1 MNRKLHLNRDTA
13 ESSPNVDEVF
23 VSIGMRSCLF
33 YVYIFSKIYFCV
45 IILYS
50 PQVQAGGLPDL
61 PGGKVLSLEEVER
74 LQQTQAVPN

>member
-1 MNRKLHLNRDTA
+1 MNRSHAVMYL
-13 ESSPNVDEVF
+13 
-23 VSIGMRSCLF
+23 
-33 YVYIFSKIYFCV
+33 
-45 IILYS
+45 